1 MQISAITELDFYKI
15 DRCRRVISHDC
26 AQKFAAI
33 DLGVPLGCYAL
44 SWRSDLLEP
53 IIVRSPD
60 CRTVWI
66 GVDQQLAA
74 ISLDEGRIIV
84 ALGFTDYLVQMVAI
98 ADVIAVL
105 TQEKV
110 LLFNPGG
117 SIRFSDDLPDQ
128 GIGMTVDGENLVI
141 QMLEGESLTL
151 HPMRGYFKPSDSVQS
166 MAASTTGRS
175 P

>member
-1 MQISAITELDFYKI
+1 MQILAITEVDFYKI

-33 DLGVPLGCYAL
+33 DLGVPLGCYGL
-44 SWRSDLLEP
+44 SWRSDILEP

-60 CRTVWI
+60 RLTVWI

-84 ALGFTDYLVQMVAI
+84 ALPLTDYLVQIVAI

-128 GIGMTVDGENLVI
+128 GIGMTVEGENLVI

-151 HPMRGYFKPSDSVQS
+151 NPMRGYFQS
-166 MAASTTGRS
+166 MAASMTRRS